1 MGALVVRPHPPVL
14 AAYKGSFVRHATM
27 AANRGAS
34 LLLILAIG
42 CSAWVA
48 FHSAFVPAP
57 APALRGIA
65 TSQADLAKLVA
76 AGAVVALPEAAQA
89 RLPDEF
95 VIFAPIV
102 DVMPI
107 LPFFFFLLA
116 FLWQASVGFR

>member
-1 MGALVVRPHPPVL
+1 
-14 AAYKGSFVRHATM
+14 M
-27 AANRGAS
+27 AANRS
-34 LLLILAIG
+34 SSMLLILATA
-42 CSAWVA
+42 CCALVA
-48 FHSAFVPAP
+48 LRATFVPAP
-57 APALRGIA
+57 APALRGVA
-65 TSQADLAKLVA
+65 ASQADLAKLVA